1 MARFWNGCRRM
12 TEASSNSSVEPLI
25 AGATDDLIQQK
36 VCALLA
42 PYNHKGTPI
51 LRQTSIMSDL
61 EVDSVAVFDLIMEV
75 EDAYEITFPM
85 ETVSETNTVGDLVDT
100 IRALKKA

>member
-1 MARFWNGCRRM
+1 MKQLNPTSPHEINVTAN
-12 TEASSNSSVEPLI
+12 TE
-25 AGATDDLIQQK
+25 DLILQK
-36 VCALLA
+36 VSSLLS
-42 PYNHKGTPI
+42 PYNRTNIEIKRETE
-51 LRQTSIMSDL
+51 IMADL

>member
-1 MARFWNGCRRM
+1 MTKANPNGSAPPLMA
-12 TEASSNSSVEPLI
+12 S
-25 AGATDDLIQQK
+25 ATDDLIHQK

-42 PYNHKGTPI
+42 PYNHKGADISRGTA
-51 LRQTSIMSDL
+51 IMSDL

-85 ETVSETNTVGDLVDT
+85 ETVSEMNTVGDLVDT
-100 IRALKKA
+100 IRALKTA